1 MKAFFYVTTCLALFA
16 LGTRDVQADDQASP
30 APQSPNQMQMNRDTT
45 EPKAS
50 VVGVK
55 PNQAGP
61 PPNGH
66 AGLDPS
72 NGSGA
77 GLGIQ
82 IPLGGSDHDTG
93 DDAGKAAPEKDKN
106 GKDDE

>member
-1 MKAFFYVTTCLALFA
+1 MKAFFYVTTCLVLFA
-16 LGTRDVQADDQASP
+16 LGTRDVQADQASP
-30 APQSPNQMQMNRDTT
+30 APQSPNQIQMNRDTT

-50 VVGVK
+50 IVGVK

-82 IPLGGSDHDTG
+82 IPLGGSDDG
-93 DDAGKAAPEKDKN
+93 AGKGAAAPEKDKTDRDN
-106 GKDDE
+106 E